1 MGNSPE
7 VKVLL
12 TAEDTGVSAA
22 MKELTTQL
30 KTLKRQEDDTS
41 QSTRRFGESTAE
53 ARGAAKLLAEDLDLK
68 LNRHLAGVLAN
79 SSSLGPILSAAF
91 PVAAAIGFFEVIK
104 GGAEK
109 FAELISD
116 TFIFTEDQKKL
127 RDELVKTNSE
137 IVKFEEKHKGL
148 QKEIA
153 LIGLDHVSADKLK
166 KEWADKDLATGA
178 QQIANKQ
185 KELAEQTAI
194 LNTLRA
200 QSAESVENGRL
211 LGQFFLLVGD
221 LLRPGRKVLIRP
233 FFFQLVGGDVIE
245 TDERDL
251 FLQSLVLLLE
261 LDDF

>member
-91 PVAAAIGFFEVIK
+91 PVAAAIGFFEVIR

-127 RDELVKTNSE
+127 RDELVKTNQE
-137 IVKFEEKHKGL
+137 MVKFEEKHKEL

-153 LIGLDHVSADKLK
+153 LVGLDQVSADKLK
-166 KEWADKDLATGA
+166 KEWADKDIAPA
-178 QQIANKQ
+178 KQQVADKQ
-185 KELAEQTAI
+185 KEWVAQTAI

-200 QSAESVENGRL
+200 QSAAAAEGDAAAVAREST
-211 LGQFFLLVGD
+211 
-221 LLRPGRKVLIRP
+221 I
-233 FFFQLVGGDVIE
+233 
-245 TDERDL
+245 
-251 FLQSLVLLLE
+251 
-261 LDDF
+261 

>member
-1 MGNSPE
+1 MADAAPE
-7 VKVLL
+7 IKVRL
-12 TAEDTGVSAA
+12 TAEGTGVAA
-22 MKELTTQL
+22 ASKELGNQL
-30 KTLKRQEDDTS
+30 KPLKRQEDETT
-41 QSTRRFGESTAE
+41 QSTRRFGESTTE

-79 SSSLGPILSAAF
+79 SASLGPILSAAF

-137 IVKFEEKHKGL
+137 IVKFEEKHKRL
-148 QKEIA
+148 QKEIT
-153 LIGLDHVSADKLK
+153 LVGLDQVSADKLK

-178 QQIANKQ
+178 QQVADKQ
-185 KELAEQTAI
+185 KEWVAQTAI

-200 QSAESVENGRL
+200 QSAAAAEGDAAAVAREST
-211 LGQFFLLVGD
+211 
-221 LLRPGRKVLIRP
+221 I
-233 FFFQLVGGDVIE
+233 
-245 TDERDL
+245 
-251 FLQSLVLLLE
+251 
-261 LDDF
+261 